1 MWLSESRLSTN
12 HSLPRVLMLGEY
24 KDDTG
29 SLFNRADLRYDQCQK
44 RKQNLRACLESRI
57 KHLYLLCACRLHHS
71 ILGEVKMEVNKFYLS
86 L

>member
-57 KHLYLLCACRLHHS
+57 KHSYLLCACRLHHS